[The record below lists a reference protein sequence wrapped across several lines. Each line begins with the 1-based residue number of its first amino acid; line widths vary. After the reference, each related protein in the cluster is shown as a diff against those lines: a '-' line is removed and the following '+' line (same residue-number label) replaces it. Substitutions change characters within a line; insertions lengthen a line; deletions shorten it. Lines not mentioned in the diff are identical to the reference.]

1 MDNVAKI
8 IGSNIRHL
16 IEQNN
21 VPISDIAQKIGVTRQ
36 TMSKYLN
43 GESIIDSEK
52 LFIIANYFGKPITYF
67 LEKEHDEEL
76 SFMFRAHNPSA
87 NISMDEINRI
97 QSRME
102 KVYEA
107 YRLAGEK
114 MFYIPEQ
121 YNLEFELERRDI
133 PEDIEKIIERI
144 ANEQRDILDVGES
157 VGKDLIKCFE
167 AKGINIIFEKMN
179 NPKLWGISAFHPKK
193 GCFIFVNDD
202 EDISEERK
210 IFSMVHEYAHL
221 IFHRDQYKKSQ
232 DSLQYSDFRS
242 EITEKIANLFA
253 GYFLIPRDCLKRH
266 EHLLKNGITFG
277 DLLFIKRELQVSL
290 QALIYA
296 LRNYGYI
303 SEETQKK
310 VMEKLYKYGYGTKEP
325 RGMSYIPKN
334 EKFFAIVRS
343 LYFKEIIGESKV
355 AELLN
360 LKVKEA
366 RKKIKEWME
375 NEWFGNEEQ
384 VQALI

>member
-1 MDNVAKI
+1 ILQKGGNKMDNVAKI

-133 PEDIEKIIERI
+133 PEDIEK
-144 ANEQRDILDVGES
+144 
-157 VGKDLIKCFE
+157 
-167 AKGINIIFEKMN
+167 
-179 NPKLWGISAFHPKK
+179 
-193 GCFIFVNDD
+193 
-202 EDISEERK
+202 
-210 IFSMVHEYAHL
+210 
-221 IFHRDQYKKSQ
+221 
-232 DSLQYSDFRS
+232 
-242 EITEKIANLFA
+242 
-253 GYFLIPRDCLKRH
+253 
-266 EHLLKNGITFG
+266 
-277 DLLFIKRELQVSL
+277 
-290 QALIYA
+290 
-296 LRNYGYI
+296 
-303 SEETQKK
+303 
-310 VMEKLYKYGYGTKEP
+310 
-325 RGMSYIPKN
+325 
-334 EKFFAIVRS
+334 
-343 LYFKEIIGESKV
+343 
-355 AELLN
+355 
-360 LKVKEA
+360 
-366 RKKIKEWME
+366 
-375 NEWFGNEEQ
+375 
-384 VQALI
+384 